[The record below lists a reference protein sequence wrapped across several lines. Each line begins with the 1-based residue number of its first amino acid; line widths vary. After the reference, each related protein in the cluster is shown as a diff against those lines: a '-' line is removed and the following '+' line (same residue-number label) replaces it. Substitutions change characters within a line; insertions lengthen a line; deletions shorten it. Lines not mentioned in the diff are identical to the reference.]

1 MLFQCLLSEWVPPQP
16 EYFYQPTGNEKIPEI
31 VGEEKGTIVYQL
43 DSGTVITPNSE
54 SLVMTKVQ

>member
-31 VGEEKGTIVYQL
+31 VGEEKGTVVYQL
-43 DSGTVITPNSE
+43 DSGIVITPNSE
-54 SLVMTKVQ
+54 

>member
-31 VGEEKGTIVYQL
+31 VGEENKEKKVYERK
-43 DSGTVITPNSE
+43 DISPS
-54 SLVMTKVQ
+54 KY